1 MNTKKLCNE
10 VKEVIVESA
19 QHRMEGLDILL
30 ADIELS
36 TMMFEMEMKLNEA
49 IAKRLEEADDE
60 ELKKFY
66 RRQMLY

>member
-1 MNTKKLCNE
+1 MDAKKLCNE
-10 VKEVIVESA
+10 VKEVIEESS
-19 QHRMEGLDILL
+19 QHRMQGLDILL

-49 IAKRLEEADDE
+49 FAKRLEEAEDE
-60 ELKKFY
+60 ELKKYY